1 MTAPLDHTWR
11 GHLTRGGGT
20 IADQNGWELRLS
32 LDEKVLQGRLPGVDA
47 VVWSGPITH
56 DAGTITADVTDAWG
70 FVVRITGIKDATG
83 YALEGRLVGVPSNLA
98 VPFVD
103 DERVVV

>member
-1 MTAPLDHTWR
+1 MTPAPLDHTWR

-47 VVWSGPITH
+47 VV
-56 DAGTITADVTDAWG
+56 
-70 FVVRITGIKDATG
+70 
-83 YALEGRLVGVPSNLA
+83 
-98 VPFVD
+98 
-103 DERVVV
+103 